1 MHNDTK
7 PHDTFMKALLS
18 EKSRARAFLRHMLP
32 AGLMNQLDLDTLEP
46 EDRLQL
52 PESGHEHYVDAL
64 FRVRMRSSYQEEE
77 ALVSILLE
85 HKSYADKWVGL
96 QLLYYIGAAYYAR
109 HNTHQPLQLVIPYVF
124 CHGVGSWS
132 FQSPRELMGERYSD
146 HLRYVPSF
154 EVLTTDLSNI
164 SEEFI
169 ENLPEPWLRA
179 SLLVQKYSR
188 RPGELLHRFG
198 QIFSSLPGPEEGNF
212 FEVLVVYYLKLVPI
226 GREQFQAMVAALPS
240 VKKPEVMM
248 LYDAILEE
256 GREKGLREGL
266 EKGLEK
272 GLEEA
277 KKRTI
282 LNGHKNGLS
291 VDMLCLLTDYRE
303 EDVLRILAQIDD
315 QTPD

>member
-1 MHNDTK
+1 
-7 PHDTFMKALLS
+7 
-18 EKSRARAFLRHMLP
+18 
-32 AGLMNQLDLDTLEP
+32 
-46 EDRLQL
+46 
-52 PESGHEHYVDAL
+52 
-64 FRVRMRSSYQEEE
+64 
-77 ALVSILLE
+77 
-85 HKSYADKWVGL
+85 
-96 QLLYYIGAAYYAR
+96 
-109 HNTHQPLQLVIPYVF
+109 
-124 CHGVGSWS
+124 
-132 FQSPRELMGERYSD
+132 
-146 HLRYVPSF
+146 
-154 EVLTTDLSNI
+154 
-164 SEEFI
+164 
-169 ENLPEPWLRA
+169 
-179 SLLVQKYSR
+179 
-188 RPGELLHRFG
+188 
-198 QIFSSLPGPEEGNF
+198 
-212 FEVLVVYYLKLVPI
+212 
-226 GREQFQAMVAALPS
+226 MVAALPS